1 MQDGE
6 QVVSD
11 TSPLLNL
18 ALIERLDLVREQ
30 FSTVVVPE
38 QVWDE
43 LMDGEDGVDRLRSVH
58 DDGLL
63 EIVTVEDTPLFAEFR
78 RDLDIGEA
86 AALAYAI
93 DADADL
99 VLMDEREARQTARRH
114 ELPITGVIGI
124 LLRGS
129 KEGTVSLR
137 TELDRLRDVG
147 FWIADDL
154 YETVLEQE
162 RDR

>member
-58 DDGLL
+58 DDGLF

-154 YETVLEQE
+154 YEEVLEQE
-162 RDR
+162 HDL

>member
-137 TELDRLRDVG
+137 AELNRLRDVG

-162 RDR
+162 HDR

>member
-18 ALIERLDLVREQ
+18 ALIERLDLVRGQ

-162 RDR
+162 HDL

>member
-58 DDGLL
+58 DDGLF

-162 RDR
+162 HDL

>member
-162 RDR
+162 HDL